1 MKKSIKKLV
10 STSLLTAIAGQS
22 LLTIVPVYAQDDLI
36 PEIKIMSPFLEA
48 TAPETD
54 NEIELKMEEYT
65 GEKINVAWVPNS
77 NYEDRM
83 NIVLASGDLPHIMI
97 IQQKTG
103 SFVTAA
109 NAGAFWDLTDYL
121 KDFPNLSKAEPEILK
136 NASLNGRVYG
146 VYRRRDIIR
155 SAVALRK
162 DWLDKLGLELPE
174 TTEDLYNIAKAF
186 ATQDP
191 DGNGKDDTT
200 GIIIPQWPGTIDT
213 NSPFDV
219 LANWF
224 GAPNAWGLGE
234 DGKLVPSFTTDE
246 YLESLKY
253 AKKLYD
259 EGLINAD
266 FATLSSDGWNDEF
279 INGRGGIIIDT
290 YSRFN
295 QIQSALKTSNPDT
308 FSDMITFTG
317 NLATEKGHFALP
329 TQGYSGFLAI
339 PKSSVKTEEELREV
353 LTFIDKL
360 NDKEMQILMNNG
372 LEGVNFEVS
381 DNFAVALGE
390 DSNEIKLLAS
400 TVRSFAQIGTNVAGN
415 EYYVA
420 KPQTEAEIANF
431 TRQREIMASDQ
442 EIAVFNVAAPYISQT
457 YTQNGTQLDNIIKD
471 ARIQFIAGQIDEA
484 GFKAAVELWKNTGGN
499 QVIEE
504 LTEQYNA
511 NQQ

>member
-1 MKKSIKKLV
+1 MKKAMKKMI
-10 STSLLTAIAGQS
+10 TNSLLTVIAGQS
-22 LLTIVPVYAQDDLI
+22 LLTITPVHAQDDLI
-36 PEIKIMSPFLEA
+36 SEIKIMSPFLETA
-48 TAPETD
+48 APEAD
-54 NEIELKMEEYT
+54 NEIELGIEEYT
-65 GEKINVAWVPNS
+65 GEKISVSWVPNS

-83 NIVLASGDLPHIMI
+83 NIVLASGDLPHVMI

-121 KDFPNLSKAEPEILK
+121 ADYPNLSQYDQEIL
-136 NASLNGRVYG
+136 NNSSLNGRVYG
-146 VYRRRDIIR
+146 IYRRRDVVR
-155 SAVALRK
+155 SAVILRK
-162 DWLDKLGLELPE
+162 DWLEAVGMEEPK
-174 TTEDLYNIAKAF
+174 TVEDLYNVAKAF

-224 GAPNAWGLGE
+224 GAPNAWGVGE

-266 FATLSSDGWNDEF
+266 FATLASEGWNDEF

-295 QIQSALKTSNPDT
+295 QIQSILKSSFPDT
-308 FSDMITFTG
+308 FSDMVTFTG
-317 NLATEKGHFALP
+317 NLASENGHTALP

-339 PKSSVKTEEELREV
+339 PKTSVKTEEELKEV
-353 LTFIDKL
+353 LTFLDKL
-360 NDKEMQILMNNG
+360 NDVEMQILMNNG

-381 DNFAVALGE
+381 DGFAVTLNP
-390 DSNEIKLLAS
+390 DSNETKLLAS
-400 TVRSFAQIGTNVAGN
+400 TVRSYAQIGTNVAGN
-415 EYYVA
+415 KYYVA
-420 KPQTEAEIANF
+420 KPQTDAEIANYEK
-431 TRQREIMASDQ
+431 QQELMKSDK
-442 EIAVFNVAAPYISQT
+442 EIAVFNVAAPYISAT

-471 ARIQFIAGQIDEA
+471 ARIQFIAGQIDEE

-499 QVIEE
+499 KVIEE
-504 LTEQYNA
+504 LTEQYNT
-511 NQQ
+511 NKE

>member
-1 MKKSIKKLV
+1 MKKSFKKIITTTLLAGL
-10 STSLLTAIAGQS
+10 TSQTLF
-22 LLTIVPVYAQDDLI
+22 TIPSVFAQDQLI
-36 PEIKIMSPFLEA
+36 EEMKIMSPFLEA
-48 TAPETD
+48 TAPEAD
-54 NEIELKMEEYT
+54 NEIELGVEEYT
-65 GEKINVAWVPNS
+65 GQKINVSWVPNS

-109 NAGAFWDLTDYL
+109 NAGAFWELTDYL
-121 KDFPNLSKAEPEILK
+121 KDYPNLSKVDPEIL
-136 NASLNGRVYG
+136 NNSSLNGKVYG
-146 VYRRRDIIR
+146 IYRRRDVIR
-155 SAVALRK
+155 SAVTIRK
-162 DWLDKLGLELPE
+162 DWLDAVGMEAPTNVE
-174 TTEDLYNIAKAF
+174 ELYNVAKAF

-224 GAPNAWGLGE
+224 GAPNAWGVGE

-266 FATLSSDGWNDEF
+266 FATLSSDGWNDEL

-295 QIQSALKTSNPDT
+295 QIQSALKAADPENFSNL
-308 FSDMITFTG
+308 ITFTG
-317 NLATEKGHFALP
+317 NLESENGHFALP

-339 PKSSVKTEEELREV
+339 PKSSVKTEEELKQV

-360 NDKEMQILMNNG
+360 NDKEMQVLINNG

-381 DNFAVALGE
+381 DGFASTINPDDNNNKV
-390 DSNEIKLLAS
+390 LAS

-420 KPQTEAEIANF
+420 KPETEAEIENYH
-431 TRQREIMASDQ
+431 RQRELMASD
-442 EIAVFNVAAPYISQT
+442 EKIAVFNVAAPYISQT

-471 ARIQFIAGQIDEA
+471 ARIQFIAGQIDEE

-504 LTEQYNA
+504 LTEQYKA
-511 NQQ
+511 NQ